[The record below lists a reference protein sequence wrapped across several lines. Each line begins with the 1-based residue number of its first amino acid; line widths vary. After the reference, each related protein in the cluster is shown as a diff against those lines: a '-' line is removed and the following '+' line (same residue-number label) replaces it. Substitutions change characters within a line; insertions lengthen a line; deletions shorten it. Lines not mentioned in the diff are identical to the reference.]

1 MKKSLLLFIC
11 VIFSFQTALA
21 DWTITQKN
29 TTDGKAENMVIKV
42 KGDKT
47 RADVGD
53 QMSVI
58 SDAAAGEIT
67 MFMHA
72 QKMMM
77 KMNGDSMK
85 GIMALAGQ
93 MLGKGS
99 VPSKPVATGQM
110 EKVGEYETEIYTWS
124 GQLGSGKF
132 WVAKDFPGFAAL
144 NAVQDKLMKA
154 MGNPAASFA
163 PQNSDFPGMVVKSE
177 MNVMGKSVLSELVSV
192 AKDPVDEAIF
202 KAPEGY
208 QEMKMPTLPGQ

>member
-1 MKKSLLLFIC
+1 M
-11 VIFSFQTALA
+11 A

-110 EKVGEYETEIYTWS
+110 EKVGEYETEIYTWN

-132 WVAKDFPGFAAL
+132 WVAKDFPGFAEL

-177 MNVMGKSVLSELVSV
+177 MNVMGKSALSELVSV

>member
-11 VIFSFQTALA
+11 VVFSFQTALA

-58 SDAAAGEIT
+58 SDAAAGEVT

-93 MLGKGS
+93 MLGKNS

-132 WVAKDFPGFAAL
+132 WVAKDFPGFAEL

-192 AKDPVDEAIF
+192 AKAPVDEAIF

>member
-11 VIFSFQTALA
+11 VVFSFQTALA

-58 SDAAAGEIT
+58 SDAAAGEVT

-93 MLGKGS
+93 MLGKNS

-132 WVAKDFPGFAAL
+132 WVAKDFPGFAEL

>member
-1 MKKSLLLFIC
+1 M
-11 VIFSFQTALA
+11 A

-29 TTDGKAENMVIKV
+29 TTDGKVENMVIKV

-58 SDAAAGEIT
+58 SDAAAGEVT

-99 VPSKPVATGQM
+99 APAKPVATGKM
-110 EKVGEYETEIYTWS
+110 EKVGDYETEIYTWS

-132 WVAKDFPGFAAL
+132 WVAKDFPGFAEL

-177 MNVMGKSVLSELVSV
+177 MNVMGKSALSELVSV
-192 AKDPVDEAIF
+192 VKDPVDEAIF

-208 QEMKMPTLPGQ
+208 QEMKMPSLPGQ

>member
-11 VIFSFQTALA
+11 VVFSFQTALA

-42 KGDKT
+42 KGNKT

-58 SDAAAGEIT
+58 SDAAAGEVT

-93 MLGKGS
+93 MLGKNS

-132 WVAKDFPGFAAL
+132 WVAKDFPGFAEL

>member
-11 VIFSFQTALA
+11 VVFSFQTALA

-58 SDAAAGEIT
+58 SDAAAGEVT

-93 MLGKGS
+93 MLGKNS

-132 WVAKDFPGFAAL
+132 WVAKDFPGFAEL

-192 AKDPVDEAIF
+192 AKAPVDEAIF

-208 QEMKMPTLPGQ
+208 QEMKMPTLPRQ

>member
-1 MKKSLLLFIC
+1 MKKSLLLLTC
-11 VIFSFQTALA
+11 GIFSFQTALA

-58 SDAAAGEIT
+58 SDAAAGEVT

-93 MLGKGS
+93 MLGKDS

-132 WVAKDFPGFAAL
+132 WVAKGFPGFAEL

-177 MNVMGKSVLSELVSV
+177 MNVMGKSALSELVSV

-208 QEMKMPTLPGQ
+208 QEMKMPSLPGQ

>member
-11 VIFSFQTALA
+11 VVFSFQTALA

-58 SDAAAGEIT
+58 SDAAAGEVT

-93 MLGKGS
+93 MLGKNS

-132 WVAKDFPGFAAL
+132 WVAKDFPGFAEL

-154 MGNPAASFA
+154 MGSPAASFA

>member
-1 MKKSLLLFIC
+1 MKKSSLLLAC
-11 VIFSFQTALA
+11 AVFSCQTLLA

-58 SDAAAGEIT
+58 SDAAAGEVT

-85 GIMALAGQ
+85 SIMALAGQ

-99 VPSKPVATGQM
+99 TPVKPVATGKM
-110 EKVGEYETEIYTWS
+110 EKVGDYETEIYTWS

-132 WVAKDFPGFAAL
+132 WVAKDFPGFAEL

-177 MNVMGKSVLSELVSV
+177 MNVMGKSALSELVSV

-208 QEMKMPTLPGQ
+208 QEMKMPSLPGQ

>member
-1 MKKSLLLFIC
+1 MKKSLLLYIC
-11 VIFSFQTALA
+11 VVFSFQTALA

-58 SDAAAGEIT
+58 SDAAAGEVT

-93 MLGKGS
+93 MLGKDS

-132 WVAKDFPGFAAL
+132 WVAKDFPGFAEL

>member
-1 MKKSLLLFIC
+1 
-11 VIFSFQTALA
+11 
-21 DWTITQKN
+21 
-29 TTDGKAENMVIKV
+29 
-42 KGDKT
+42 
-47 RADVGD
+47 
-53 QMSVI
+53 
-58 SDAAAGEIT
+58 

-93 MLGKGS
+93 MLGKS
-99 VPSKPVATGQM
+99 EAPAKPVATGKM

-132 WVAKDFPGFAAL
+132 WVAKDFKGFAEL

-154 MGNPAASFA
+154 LGNPAASFA

-177 MNVMGKSVLSELVSV
+177 MSVMGKTALSELVSV
-192 AKDPVDEAIF
+192 NTQDVDEAVF

-208 QEMKMPTLPGQ
+208 QEMKMPALPGQ

>member
-11 VIFSFQTALA
+11 VVFSFQTALA

-58 SDAAAGEIT
+58 SDAAAGEVT

-93 MLGKGS
+93 MLGKDS

-132 WVAKDFPGFAAL
+132 WVAKDFPGFAEL

>member
-1 MKKSLLLFIC
+1 
-11 VIFSFQTALA
+11 LA

-110 EKVGEYETEIYTWS
+110 EKVGEYETEIYTWN

-132 WVAKDFPGFAAL
+132 WVAKDFPGFAEL

-177 MNVMGKSVLSELVSV
+177 MNVMGKSALSELVSV

>member
-11 VIFSFQTALA
+11 VVFSFQTALA

-58 SDAAAGEIT
+58 SDAAAGEVT

-93 MLGKGS
+93 MLGKNS

-132 WVAKDFPGFAAL
+132 WVAKDFPGFAEL

-192 AKDPVDEAIF
+192 AKDHVDEAIF